1 MNKETEIL
9 GKVEFILDY
18 SNAIE
23 STFLRNEITKLK
35 ESIEEY
41 FLMSYNAETEI
52 RKILSNE

>member
-9 GKVEFILDY
+9 DKLEFILDY
-18 SNAIE
+18 ANAIE

-41 FLMSYNAETEI
+41 FLMSYDAEKEI
-52 RKILSNE
+52 IKILND

>member
-9 GKVEFILDY
+9 DKVEFILDY

-41 FLMSYNAETEI
+41 FLESYNAETEI
-52 RKILSNE
+52 RKILNNE

>member
-9 GKVEFILDY
+9 DKIEFILDY
-18 SNAIE
+18 ANAIE

-41 FLMSYNAETEI
+41 FLMSYDAEKEI
-52 RKILSNE
+52 IKILND

>member
-9 GKVEFILDY
+9 DKLEFILDY

-35 ESIEEY
+35 ESIEDY
-41 FLMSYNAETEI
+41 FLMSYDAENEI

>member
-9 GKVEFILDY
+9 DKVKFILDY

-41 FLMSYNAETEI
+41 FLISYNAETEI
-52 RKILSNE
+52 RKILND